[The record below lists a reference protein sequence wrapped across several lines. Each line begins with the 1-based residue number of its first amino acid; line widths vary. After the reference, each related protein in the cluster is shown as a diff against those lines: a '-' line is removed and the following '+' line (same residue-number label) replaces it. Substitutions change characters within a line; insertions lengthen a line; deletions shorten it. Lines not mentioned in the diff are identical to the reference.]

1 MKKSPEEVRKI
12 EEERYKREEEENL
25 LSGIKDRIN
34 AQKKYQE
41 EREKQEQI
49 EKEKQDKDEKRWKS
63 HQKLGVEY
71 HTQKEIKLFSKDIF
85 ELLNDPVEYDIAP
98 KIS

>member
-1 MKKSPEEVRKI
+1 MKKTPEEVRKI
-12 EEERYKREEEENL
+12 EEERYKREEENL

-49 EKEKQDKDEKRWKS
+49 EKEKK
-63 HQKLGVEY
+63 
-71 HTQKEIKLFSKDIF
+71 I
-85 ELLNDPVEYDIAP
+85 NDIAREKNFGNSEDRKLA
-98 KIS
+98 KI

>member
-1 MKKSPEEVRKI
+1 M
-12 EEERYKREEEENL
+12 

-49 EKEKQDKDEKRWKS
+49 EKEKK
-63 HQKLGVEY
+63 
-71 HTQKEIKLFSKDIF
+71 I
-85 ELLNDPVEYDIAP
+85 NDIAREKNFGNSEDRKLA
-98 KIS
+98 KI